1 VHYDLTFRYKG
12 FDMSLPPLSHEH
24 LLNYDDIC
32 KIIEKQNFWVEYEPI
47 IDMNSGD
54 IFGYEALARFVINGK
69 QIPPTPV
76 LHVAH
81 QVKELFFRLESAL
94 KIMQL
99 AHRPKDARMLFVNI
113 DPHNFSDSDKILYW
127 RDLFEEERDIC
138 IEVTENT
145 DDMQTSLLSHCLDE
159 IQKSGIPIAQDDIG
173 NDQKPFCFDLTKRA
187 QFLKFDRTWLLK
199 IRACADYQEILKG
212 FLSFAKAQ
220 GKKSIL
226 EGVESEEDF
235 AVAKALG
242 VDFVQGYIF
251 KHLNISSQKLS

>member
-1 VHYDLTFRYKG
+1 MSIPTTLTC
-12 FDMSLPPLSHEH
+12 EQCI
-24 LLNYDDIC
+24 NYNDIH
-32 KIIEKQNFWVEYEPI
+32 KIIDTQSFWVEYEPI
-47 IDMNSGD
+47 IDMKKGD
-54 IFGYEALARFVINGK
+54 IFGYEALARFVIEGK
-69 QIPPTPV
+69 QIPPTPI
-76 LHVAH
+76 LEVAH
-81 QVKELFFRLESAL
+81 EESELFFHLERAL

-99 AHRPKDARMLFVNI
+99 AHRPKKGILFVNI
-113 DPHNFSDSDKILYW
+113 DPHNFSDSDKIRYW
-127 RDLFEEERDIC
+127 HTLFRGIQNLC

-145 DDMQTSLLSHCLDE
+145 GDMQVSLLSYCLDE

-226 EGVESEEDF
+226 EGIESEEDF
-235 AVAKALG
+235 AVAKELG

-251 KHLNISSQKLS
+251 KHLNICSKKLS

>member
-1 VHYDLTFRYKG
+1 MMSIPTILTYEQF
-12 FDMSLPPLSHEH
+12 
-24 LLNYDDIC
+24 LNYDDIC
-32 KIIEKQNFWVEYEPI
+32 KIIDTQSFWVEYEPI
-47 IDMNSGD
+47 IDMKNGD
-54 IFGYEALARFVINGK
+54 IYGYEALARFVLNGK

-76 LHVAH
+76 LQVAH
-81 QVKELFFRLESAL
+81 QVKELFFRLERAL

-99 AHRPKDARMLFVNI
+99 SHRPNEGGMLFVNI
-113 DPHNFSDSDKILYW
+113 DPHNFSDGEKIAYW
-127 RDLFEEERDIC
+127 HDLFEDVHDVC

-145 DDMQTSLLSHCLDE
+145 DDMQTTLLSHCLDE

-199 IRACADYQEILKG
+199 IRACSDYQEILKG

-235 AVAKALG
+235 CVAKALG

-251 KHLNISSQKLS
+251 SHLNISSKIANDKG

>member
-1 VHYDLTFRYKG
+1 
-12 FDMSLPPLSHEH
+12 MSLPILSNEH

-32 KIIEKQNFWVEYEPI
+32 KIIDTQSFWVEYEPI
-47 IDMNSGD
+47 IDMNNGN

-69 QIPPTPV
+69 QIPPVPI
-76 LHVAH
+76 LEVAH
-81 QVKELFFRLESAL
+81 KENELFFHLERAL

-99 AHRPKDARMLFVNI
+99 AHRPRDGMLFVNI
-113 DPHNFSDSDKILYW
+113 DPHNFSDSDKIRYW
-127 RDLFEEERDIC
+127 HTLFRDIQNLC

-145 DDMQTSLLSHCLDE
+145 GDMQVSLLSYCLDE

-199 IRACADYQEILKG
+199 IKKCVDYQEILKG

-226 EGVESEEDF
+226 EGIESEEDF
-235 AVAKALG
+235 AVAKELG

-251 KHLNISSQKLS
+251 KHLNICSKKLS

>member
-1 VHYDLTFRYKG
+1 
-12 FDMSLPPLSHEH
+12 MSLPTLSHEH

-32 KIIEKQNFWVEYEPI
+32 KIIDTQSFWVEYEPI
-47 IDMNSGD
+47 IDMNNGD

-69 QIPPTPV
+69 QIPPMPI
-76 LHVAH
+76 LEIAH
-81 QVKELFFRLESAL
+81 KENELFFHLERAL

-99 AHRPKDARMLFVNI
+99 AHRPKKGMLFVNI
-113 DPHNFSDSDKILYW
+113 DPHNFSDSDKIRYW
-127 RDLFEEERDIC
+127 HTLFRDIQNLC

-145 DDMQTSLLSHCLDE
+145 GDMQVSLLSYCLDE

-199 IRACADYQEILKG
+199 IKACVDYQEILKG

-226 EGVESEEDF
+226 EGVEKEEDF
-235 AVAKALG
+235 TMARALG

-251 KHLNISSQKLS
+251 KHLNISSQKRS